1 MRNETDNNGLIGS
14 LFSGYGGLDL
24 GIDMALGGGMRVA
37 YTSDIEPGPCAIEEY
52 HAHGDDCPNLGDI
65 TKIDFEKLPD
75 TDVVVG
81 GSPCFPAGSL
91 VLTGRG
97 FIPIE
102 QVEIGDLALTHRGN
116 WKRVIDKGSHIG
128 DTIILKGQGTP
139 GIECTPNH
147 KFLAGHRE
155 FHQKKTRGVTRS
167 WSEFVPDDWV
177 PAADMTGHMWLN
189 MGGDVP
195 ELPIPAFDF
204 TGCQTTDIRLSA
216 PFFYFVGRWLG
227 DGWLN
232 VFKRTGRRGSYMK
245 RVFVCDSFDKEDDL
259 RARLDETGLH
269 FGARHERTGVR
280 FCCSSTALHDWLES
294 NFGKGSANK
303 TIPAWAFGMKRE
315 WREALLRGYWD
326 SDGDRTKNGMHATS
340 VSKRLLLGVKMLAA
354 GLGSPSGLSMHEP
367 NRAQC
372 GIEGRIV
379 HERINYMLATYD
391 HPRKSIMTGLGY
403 WGHVREIG
411 AGREKVRVYN
421 ITVEDDHSYTIDG
434 IAVKNC
440 QSLSQ
445 AGLRAGMHEGT
456 RSGLWSYQ
464 ADILK
469 ASKSPLLLWENVQG
483 ALTATASSR
492 EDLAEADRRAKALGK
507 AGLCACVTPSVD
519 PPDGFTPPDP
529 DAEGAKPLAIVLRD
543 YLEAD
548 PEKCAAVVCK
558 ACGRHVFEINGDTVL
573 ADGERL
579 DGVHTAPTIRALG
592 RVLGDLA
599 NLGYDA
605 VWRGLEAADIGA
617 PHHRLRIFVTAWP
630 RDPSTAREPSNA
642 RLRRLAQLPPMRPKG
657 RAWAVWDADRDV
669 WTTGEPDLFG
679 DVDVYM
685 DAWPKSGV
693 MAAGRVYMVPDSWL
707 TVPVPAAGSALAT
720 PKATD
725 GAKGGPNQSYGNG
738 DAPLPAQAAMLPTIK
753 AGDAGHTG
761 PNQRFGAGN
770 PSLAASVAGI
780 GVLPTPNVSDAVPA
794 DGFLYTPK
802 QSDGVFAAP
811 ATSGRPLDRSTFLS
825 TQVRLMD
832 LPGRMDPEKV
842 REHDSKLPTPRA
854 NDANGAGGHGDG
866 APDLRTVAVM
876 LPTPNALYDS
886 VKAGTAEDA
895 VRRKARGAQLGLA
908 DEMNLL

>member
-24 GIDMALGGGMRVA
+24 GIDMALGGGMRDA

-204 TGCQTTDIRLSA
+204 TGCQTTDIRLSK

-227 DGWLN
+227 DGWLSI
-232 VFKRTGRRGSYMK
+232 VKRKHRVNSYSK
-245 RVFVCDSFDKEDDL
+245 KAYVCDSHDKRDEL
-259 RARLDETGLH
+259 YSHLMETGLH
-269 FGARHERTGVR
+269 FTESPTPTTVR

-294 NFGKGSANK
+294 NFGKGAANK

-340 VSKRLLLGVKMLAA
+340 ASKRLLLGVKMLAA

-367 NRAQC
+367 TRAQC
-372 GIEGRIV
+372 VIEGRIV
-379 HERINYMLATYD
+379 HERTDYMLATYD

-403 WGHVREIG
+403 WGHVRGIG
-411 AGREKVRVYN
+411 AGREKVRVWN

-434 IAVKNC
+434 IAVRNC
-440 QSLSQ
+440 QSMSL

-464 ADILK
+464 ADVLK

-529 DAEGAKPLAIVLRD
+529 DAEGAKPLATVLRD

-693 MAAGRVYMVPDSWL
+693 MAAGRAYTVPDSWL
-707 TVPVPAAGSALAT
+707 RVPEPVAGSALAT
-720 PKATD
+720 PKRSD
-725 GAKGGPNQSYGNG
+725 GVKGGPNQSYGAG
-738 DAPLPAQAAMLPTIK
+738 GEPLPAQAM
-753 AGDAGHTG
+753 
-761 PNQRFGAGN
+761 
-770 PSLAASVAGI
+770 GI
-780 GVLPTPNVSDAVPA
+780 PA

-802 QSDGVFAAP
+802 ASDGVFAAP

-832 LPGRMDPEKV
+832 LPGRMDPEKI
-842 REHDSKLPTPRA
+842 REHDSGLPTQIGQASFALRPS
-854 NDANGAGGHGDG
+854 DAY
-866 APDLRTVAVM
+866 PW
-876 LPTPNALYDS
+876 S
-886 VKAGTAEDA
+886 
-895 VRRKARGAQLGLA
+895 
-908 DEMNLL
+908 

>member
-24 GIDMALGGGMRVA
+24 GVDMALGGGMRVA
-37 YTSDIEPGPCAIEEY
+37 YTSDIEPGPCAIESY

-65 TKIDFEKLPD
+65 IGIDFEKLPD

-81 GSPCFPAGSL
+81 GSPC
-91 VLTGRG
+91 
-97 FIPIE
+97 
-102 QVEIGDLALTHRGN
+102 
-116 WKRVIDKGSHIG
+116 
-128 DTIILKGQGTP
+128 
-139 GIECTPNH
+139 
-147 KFLAGHRE
+147 
-155 FHQKKTRGVTRS
+155 
-167 WSEFVPDDWV
+167 
-177 PAADMTGHMWLN
+177 
-189 MGGDVP
+189 
-195 ELPIPAFDF
+195 
-204 TGCQTTDIRLSA
+204 
-216 PFFYFVGRWLG
+216 
-227 DGWLN
+227 
-232 VFKRTGRRGSYMK
+232 
-245 RVFVCDSFDKEDDL
+245 
-259 RARLDETGLH
+259 
-269 FGARHERTGVR
+269 
-280 FCCSSTALHDWLES
+280 
-294 NFGKGSANK
+294 
-303 TIPAWAFGMKRE
+303 
-315 WREALLRGYWD
+315 
-326 SDGDRTKNGMHATS
+326 
-340 VSKRLLLGVKMLAA
+340 
-354 GLGSPSGLSMHEP
+354 
-367 NRAQC
+367 
-372 GIEGRIV
+372 
-379 HERINYMLATYD
+379 
-391 HPRKSIMTGLGY
+391 
-403 WGHVREIG
+403 
-411 AGREKVRVYN
+411 
-421 ITVEDDHSYTIDG
+421 
-434 IAVKNC
+434 
-440 QSLSQ
+440 QSLSL

-529 DAEGAKPLAIVLRD
+529 DAEGAKPLATVLRD

-573 ADGERL
+573 ADGGRL

-693 MAAGRVYMVPDSWL
+693 MAAGRVYMVPGSWL
-707 TVPVPAAGSALAT
+707 TVPMPAAGSALAT

-802 QSDGVFAAP
+802 RSDGVFAAP

-854 NDANGAGGHGDG
+854 NDANGA
-866 APDLRTVAVM
+866 VM

-895 VRRKARGAQLGLA
+895 VRRKARGVQLDLA